1 MNEKL
6 GPDRT
11 YEDLN
16 MLHNAFKKLNS
27 RCTFEDYLNKHLKYW
42 ENVFRN
48 KEKASA
54 PKVPAKKKKKKG
66 TIPI

>member
-1 MNEKL
+1 MRVLRILKINDPVEGEAFCNQYLPLVNEKL

-27 RCTFEDYLNKHLKYW
+27 QCTFDDYLTKHLKYW
-42 ENVFRN
+42 
-48 KEKASA
+48 
-54 PKVPAKKKKKKG
+54 
-66 TIPI
+66 